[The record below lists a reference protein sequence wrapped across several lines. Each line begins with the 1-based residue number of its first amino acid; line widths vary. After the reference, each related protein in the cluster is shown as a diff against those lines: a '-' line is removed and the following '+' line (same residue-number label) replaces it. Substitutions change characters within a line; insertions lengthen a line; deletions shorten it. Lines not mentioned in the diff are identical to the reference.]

1 MERHSPSATARPA
14 TVGPCPGAAP
24 ALQALYRA
32 IQAQEPVLVA
42 LRRELHA
49 HPELGFQE
57 LRTGDRVAGIL
68 ADCGLEV
75 HRGLGRTGVVGTL
88 RGRLGPGRTVGL
100 RADLDALAITE
111 RPERPERTASPERE
125 YRSTRD
131 GTMHACGHDG
141 HTAMLLGAAR
151 HLAAHPDFAGTIQFI
166 FQPAEEGLGGARQML
181 EDGLFRHFP
190 VDAVY
195 GLHNFPG
202 MPAGSFGL
210 RPGPMMA
217 ASDTWTVI
225 FSGTGGH
232 GGAGAHLAT
241 DPTVVLGQFI
251 PALQSIIGRNVRAID
266 PAVLSIGYLQ
276 AGTPGS
282 PNVIPSE
289 VVVRGTARSFAP
301 EVRDLLERR
310 LAEVAGSLAAAS
322 HCTATV
328 DYQRRYPPLVNAA
341 AQAARAA
348 DVAASLVG
356 AARVERNLPLV
367 TAGED
372 FAFMLNEVP
381 GAFMI
386 IGNGMDADGAFH
398 DLHTPH
404 YDFNDG
410 ILCLG
415 AAYWCTLALA
425 ELGA

>member
-1 MERHSPSATARPA
+1 MARIDPSPSARPG
-14 TVGPCPGAAP
+14 TVGPGPGAAP

-32 IQAQEPVLVA
+32 IQAREPALVA

-57 LRTGDRVAGIL
+57 LRTGDRVAGFL
-68 ADCGLEV
+68 ADCGLDV

-88 RGRLGPGRTVGL
+88 RGRLGPGRAVGL
-100 RADLDALAITE
+100 RADLDALPIRE
-111 RPERPERTASPERE
+111 RAERE

-131 GTMHACGHDG
+131 GVMHACGHDG
-141 HTAMLLGAAR
+141 HTAMLLGAAQY
-151 HLAAHPDFAGTIQFI
+151 LAAHADFAGTVQFI
-166 FQPAEEGLGGARQML
+166 FQPAEEGLGGARVMI
-181 EDGLFRHFP
+181 EDGLFRRFP

-195 GLHNFPG
+195 GLHAFPG
-202 MPAGSFGL
+202 LPAGQFGL

-217 ASDTWTVI
+217 ASDTWTVT

-232 GGAGAHLAT
+232 GGVGVHLAT

-251 PALQSIIGRNVRAID
+251 PALQSIIGRNVPAID

-276 AGTPGS
+276 AGAPGS

-289 VVVRGTARSFAP
+289 VVVRGTARSFSP

-310 LAEVAGSLAAAS
+310 LAEVAVSLAAAS
-322 HCTATV
+322 ACTATV

-356 AARVERNLPLV
+356 QAQVDRNLPLV

-372 FAFMLNEVP
+372 FAFMLNDVP

-386 IGNGMDADGAFH
+386 IGNGPGADGAFH

-410 ILCLG
+410 ILGLG
-415 AAYWCTLALA
+415 SAYWCALALA